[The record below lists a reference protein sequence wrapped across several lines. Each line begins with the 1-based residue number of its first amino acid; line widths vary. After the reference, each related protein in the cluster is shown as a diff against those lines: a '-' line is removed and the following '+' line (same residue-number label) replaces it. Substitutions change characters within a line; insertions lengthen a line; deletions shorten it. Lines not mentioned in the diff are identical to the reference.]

1 MPIKMRGE
9 VEEVLEEKKGVSAAG
24 KEWRKG
30 AFILGMDKDGE
41 YPKILKIDV
50 WGDLCDK
57 IPPTGSIVE
66 AKVDIASREYN
77 GNFYTDVKAFKIH
90 VEKEAEKPPAHTPSP
105 TPQQHQPQQQ
115 FDDDIP
121 F

>member
-1 MPIKMRGE
+1 MPGIKMRGE
-9 VEEVLEEKKGVSAAG
+9 IEEVLQEKKGVSAAG

-30 AFILGMDKDGE
+30 AFILGMDKDSQ

-50 WGDLCDK
+50 WGGLCDQ
-57 IPPTGSIVE
+57 IPPPGSVVE
-66 AKVDIASREYN
+66 AEVDVASREYN
-77 GNFYTDVKAFKIH
+77 GNFYTDVKCFKLH
-90 VEKEAEKPPAHTPSP
+90 VEKSAEPPPPSP

-115 FDDDIP
+115 FEDDIP